1 MINRLISNLMVIREF
16 AKDIHY
22 NVSGLPAISLHKY
35 ADAVQDGL
43 SDYIDELKEVCLLGN
58 NKRPLT
64 SKEYM
69 QEAIK
74 FIPLLPA
81 DDKIKF
87 QALQNIIIETLNFIK
102 GMENLSTAD
111 ANLIGNIAEHLQKS
125 VGLINL
131 IIE

>member
-22 NVSGLPAISLHKY
+22 NVSGLSAISLHKY
-35 ADAVQDGL
+35 ADEVQDGL

-58 NKRPLT
+58 NKRPLS

-69 QEAIK
+69 QETIK
-74 FIPLLPA
+74 HIPDIPDN
-81 DDKIKF
+81 DDLKF
-87 QALQNIIIETLNFIK
+87 FTLQSLIAETLVVIEAMND
-102 GMENLSTAD
+102 LSTAD
-111 ANLIGNIAEHLQKS
+111 ANLVGNIAEKLKKS

>member
-1 MINRLISNLMVIREF
+1 MINQLILHLIIIREF

-22 NVSGLPAISLHKY
+22 NVSGLSAISLHKY
-35 ADAVQDGL
+35 VDEIQDGL
-43 SDYIDELKEVCLLGN
+43 SDYIDELKEVCLLGKN
-58 NKRPLT
+58 IRPLS

-74 FIPLLPA
+74 YIPDLPD
-81 DDKIKF
+81 DDKEKF
-87 QALQNIIIETLNFIK
+87 KVLQNVINDALTLINNLT
-102 GMENLSTAD
+102 NLSVAD
-111 ANLIGNIAEHLQKS
+111 SNLIGNIAEHLQKS